1 MPICEQPGR
10 NGFAS
15 CVFALVLVLAWKFS
29 ATASL
34 VALSLG
40 LAAALM
46 ARLALRSVLI
56 FVAITFCLAVIAAPF
71 AANVVLKDVTPSTIS
86 AQVGNSGLPLSGM
99 NRLITWK
106 FTSQK
111 IMEKPL
117 LGWGLRTSRI
127 LPGGGEKY
135 DIVRVRENGS
145 VEVISRDFFIPLHP
159 HNQFLQIWLELGALG
174 AVAFAMAG
182 GVFILRIGRLPIH
195 RSRSGWIIGA
205 VVTLMVYG
213 QISFGAWQ
221 NWWIAGQFLSVGLLL
236 VTLSAESANRNL
248 DNNKI

>member
-1 MPICEQPGR
+1 M
-10 NGFAS
+10 
-15 CVFALVLVLAWKFS
+15 FALVFVLAWKFS

-46 ARLALRSVLI
+46 ARLALRPVLI
-56 FVAITFCLAVIAAPF
+56 FVAITFCLAVIASPF

-86 AQVGNSGLPLSGM
+86 AQVGNSVLPLSGM

-135 DIVRVRENGS
+135 DVVRVRENGRRD
-145 VEVISRDFFIPLHP
+145 VVSRDFFVPLHP

-174 AVAFAMAG
+174 AVAFALA
-182 GVFILRIGRLPIH
+182 GVFIIRIGRLPIH
-195 RSRSGWIIGA
+195 RGSIWMDNRSD
-205 VVTLMVYG
+205 
-213 QISFGAWQ
+213 
-221 NWWIAGQFLSVGLLL
+221 
-236 VTLSAESANRNL
+236 RNL
-248 DNNKI
+248 NGLWSN